1 MLIPR
6 LDFAKHCGIESRQL
20 SIYIKRNKVLVSEND
35 MVDISNET
43 NNAFYEKRKHKS
55 KLEKEL
61 PKIELKKES
70 TKKTVTKKEAPQPI
84 EPVDEFEEIAE
95 NDSDDIGN
103 SSSSNIDDDIHE
115 SYADLEKRKVFLG
128 NKLLEERIEIERVK
142 KDKLHGLVVP
152 TQLVSVVFT
161 QHSKNIASEFKNG
174 ADDWIIRIEKKLNL
188 PREDVAKL
196 RGELVDVI
204 NKSIKKSV
212 ETSKKQM
219 YSIVRQYKEVR
230 GKGERK

>member
-20 SIYIKRNKVLVSEND
+20 SIYIKRNKVLVSENE
-35 MVDISNET
+35 MIDISNET

-55 KLEKEL
+55 KLETEL
-61 PKIELKKES
+61 PAVKLNRVV
-70 TKKTVTKKEAPQPI
+70 TKKTAPKKEVIQTT
-84 EPVDEFEEIAE
+84 ETVDEFSDIAE
-95 NDSDDIGN
+95 NDDAVNDIIGSISGDDIV
-103 SSSSNIDDDIHE
+103 E
-115 SYADLEKRKVFLG
+115 SQAELEKRKVYLG

-174 ADDWIIRIEKKLNL
+174 ADDWIIRIEKKLDL
-188 PREDVAKL
+188 SREEVASL
-196 RGELVDVI
+196 RGGLVDVI
-204 NKSIKKSV
+204 NKSVKKSV
-212 ETSKKQM
+212 ETSKKQI